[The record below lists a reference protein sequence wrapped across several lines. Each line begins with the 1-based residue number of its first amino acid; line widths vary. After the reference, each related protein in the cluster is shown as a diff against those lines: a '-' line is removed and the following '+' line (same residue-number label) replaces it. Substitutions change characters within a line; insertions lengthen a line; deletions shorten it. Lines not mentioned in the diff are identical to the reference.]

1 MLSVN
6 KSFERLSL
14 KKKKKKKIVGT
25 ILTNKPK
32 PGVGGGEGGW
42 ATA

>member
-6 KSFERLSL
+6 KSFERLYL
-14 KKKKKKKIVGT
+14 KKKKKKKKIVGT

-32 PGVGGGEGGW
+32 PGVGGGEG
-42 ATA
+42 